1 MNFNFK
7 KEPGKK
13 LLNEYKYEKKEAQIS
28 VIMPFYNSK
37 DYIIQTINSVL
48 NQTYPYFEL
57 LIIDDGSTDKNS
69 LELLKEIEKIDDR
82 IKIFHKKNGGL
93 ASARDFGVQKS
104 SENAKYIFILD
115 DDDLIDKTYFE
126 TSYLTL
132 ETNKKAAWAY
142 ADSVGFEA
150 MEYVWN
156 KNFDSEQMKKE
167 NLLVSCAMIR
177 KNALLD
183 VGGYVLREKAVHEDW
198 YFWLKMIEKGYF
210 PVHMSYYA
218 FWYRRKKSS
227 GELKRAKENRKRAL
241 EIIHEQAKRIT
252 KRVNPI
258 NYPRENYN
266 WNLMHEKF
274 GNIVIPKR
282 KENGKTNILM
292 IIPWMV
298 MGGADKFN
306 LDFLRLIDKEKYSV
320 TLISTQPTEYLWR
333 QKFEEEVLE
342 VFDIT
347 TFLDEEYW
355 PAFINYIIETRNIN
369 LFLNTNSV
377 FGYAI
382 IPYLKARYPN
392 LPIIDY
398 IHMEEW
404 YNRSGG
410 YSRDS
415 ASVSTFIDKT
425 LFCNKSSEKIYNTH
439 FEVPNSQTDTV
450 YIGVDTD
457 KFDPSKYDKLEL
469 RERYHLPKDKTI
481 VGYICR
487 LAHQKRPFLFIEII
501 KKYVKNNNAT
511 VFIIVGDGPLEQ
523 DLKDLVR
530 RYNLNDYV
538 IFLGKSDKPEE
549 IYAMCDI
556 TLNCS
561 IKEGLALT
569 TYESLSMG
577 VPVISSDVGGQGELV
592 NDKVGK
598 LLPLLQKETEIVNF
612 EYEEEEI
619 DLYVDAI
626 NVVKNNLDKLS
637 FNARKEILKGFT
649 LNNMIKNMQD
659 EIDNIIKNPR
669 KEACVNGKNLSK
681 NMKFAKE
688 YVNYFLTAN
697 KYTYSYQCMDYKTK
711 YYFVD
716 DRPLYRIKLDRII
729 YRLEII
735 FDKFHLYNEFIIFR
749 QFVKSIL
756 KVFLSIFRLIKLE
769 AKRVLNLF
777 RKIFK

>member
-1 MNFNFK
+1 MNFNYK
-7 KEPGKK
+7 LEPGKK
-13 LLNEYKYEKKEAQIS
+13 LLNEYKYQKKEPQIS

-37 DYIIQTINSVL
+37 DYIYQTINSVL

-57 LIIDDGSTDKNS
+57 LIIDDGSKDKES
-69 LELLKEIEKIDDR
+69 LDLLNKLEQLDDR
-82 IKIFHKKNGGL
+82 IKVFHKKNGGL
-93 ASARDFGVQKS
+93 ASARDFGVKKS
-104 SENAKYIFILD
+104 SEETKYIFILD

-126 TSYLTL
+126 TAYLTL
-132 ETNKKAAWAY
+132 ETNKDASWAY
-142 ADSVGFEA
+142 GDAVGFEA

-177 KNALLD
+177 KDALLD
-183 VGGYVLREKAVHEDW
+183 VGGYELKEKAVHEDW
-198 YFWLKMIEKGYF
+198 YFWLKMIEKGYY
-210 PVHMSYYA
+210 PAHMSYYT
-218 FWYRRKKSS
+218 FWYRRKKES

-241 EIIHEQAKRIT
+241 EIINNQAKKIT
-252 KRVNPI
+252 KKVNSI

-266 WNLMHEKF
+266 WNLMKEEF
-274 GNIVIPKR
+274 ENIVIPKR

-292 IIPWMV
+292 IVPWMV

-333 QKFEEEVLE
+333 QEFEKVALE

-355 PAFINYIIETRNIN
+355 PAFINYIIETRNID
-369 LFLNTNSV
+369 LILNTNSM

-382 IPYLKARYPN
+382 IPYLKAKHPN
-392 LPIIDY
+392 LKIMDY

-415 ASVSTFIDKT
+415 SSVSGFIDKT
-425 LFCNKSSEKIYNTH
+425 LFCNKSSEKIYNNH
-439 FEVPNSQTDTV
+439 FNVSSNQTDTV
-450 YIGVDTD
+450 YIGVDTE
-457 KFDPSKYDKLEL
+457 KFDPNKYNKQEL
-469 RERYHLPKDKTI
+469 RKKYELPNDKII
-481 VGYICR
+481 VGFICR
-487 LAHQKRPFLFIEII
+487 FAHQKRPYLFIEVV
-501 KKYVKNNNAT
+501 KKYIKNNNDT
-511 VFIIVGDGPLEQ
+511 IFIVVGDGPLEQ
-523 DLKDLVR
+523 ELKDLVR
-530 RYNLNDYV
+530 RYNLNDYI
-538 IFLGKSDKPEE
+538 IFLGKSDKTEE

-598 LLPLLQKETEIVNF
+598 LLPILQKETEIINF
-612 EYEEEEI
+612 EYDEEEI
-619 DLYVDAI
+619 KLYVDAL
-626 NVVKNNLDKLS
+626 NEVKNNLEELS

-649 LNNMIKNMQD
+649 LNNMIKNMES
-659 EIDNIIKNPR
+659 EIDSIIKKPR
-669 KEACVNGKNLSK
+669 KEAYENGINLSK

-697 KYTYSYQCMDYKTK
+697 KYTYSYQCLQYKTK
-711 YYFVD
+711 YYFED

-769 AKRVLNLF
+769 VKRVINLF

>member
-1 MNFNFK
+1 MNFNYK
-7 KEPGKK
+7 LEPGKK
-13 LLNEYKYEKKEAQIS
+13 LLNEYKYEKKEPQIS

-37 DYIIQTINSVL
+37 EYIYQTINSVL

-57 LIIDDGSTDKNS
+57 LIIDDGSKDKKS
-69 LELLKEIEKIDDR
+69 LELLDKIEKLDDR
-82 IKIFHKKNGGL
+82 IKVFHKENGGVSL
-93 ASARDFGVQKS
+93 ARDFGVEKS
-104 SENAKYIFILD
+104 SKSAKYIFTLD
-115 DDDLIDKTYFE
+115 DDDLIDKTYLE
-126 TSYLTL
+126 TAYLTL
-132 ETNKKAAWAY
+132 ETNKKASGAY
-142 ADSVGFEA
+142 ADSVGFDA
-150 MEYVWN
+150 LEYVWN

-167 NLLVSCAMIR
+167 NALVVTALIR
-177 KNALLD
+177 KEAYLSVN
-183 VGGYVLREKAVHEDW
+183 GYNLKEKNVHEDW
-198 YFWLKMIEKGYF
+198 YFWLKMIEKGYY

-218 FWYRRKKSS
+218 FWYRRKKASS
-227 GELKRAKENRKRAL
+227 ELKRAKENKKRAL
-241 EIIHEQAKRIT
+241 EIINNQAKKIT
-252 KRVNPI
+252 KRVNSI

-266 WNLMHEKF
+266 WDLF
-274 GNIVIPKR
+274 
-282 KENGKTNILM
+282 KENFENITTPNREKDGKKHILM
-292 IIPWMV
+292 MIPWMV

-306 LDFLRLIDKEKYSV
+306 LDFIRLIDKEKYSV

-333 QKFEEEVLE
+333 QRFEEEALE
-342 VFDIT
+342 VFDLT
-347 TFLDEEYW
+347 TFLDEKYW
-355 PAFINYIIETRNIN
+355 PAFINYIIETRNID

-377 FGYAI
+377 FGYAL
-382 IPYLKARYPN
+382 IPYLRAKHPN
-392 LPIIDY
+392 LSIMDY

-415 ASVSTFIDKT
+415 ASVNTFIDKT

-439 FEVPNSQTDTV
+439 FEVPNAQTDTV

-457 KFDPSKYDKLEL
+457 KFDPDKYNKQEL
-469 RERYHLPKDKTI
+469 REKYQLPIDKTI

-501 KKYVKNNNAT
+501 KKYVKNNNDT

-538 IFLGKSDKPEE
+538 IFLGKSDKTEE

-619 DLYVDAI
+619 DLYLDAI
-626 NVVKNNLDKLS
+626 NEVKNNLDKLS

-669 KEACVNGKNLSK
+669 KEAYENGVNLAKNI
-681 NMKFAKE
+681 KFAKE

-716 DRPLYRIKLDRII
+716 DRPLYRIKLDKII

-735 FDKFHLYNEFIIFR
+735 FDKLHLYNEFIIFR